1 MVSEL
6 GLGAMDT
13 PTSNEGL
20 DTLTTAI
27 DNGIDFVDTAR
38 EYYGSE
44 YLIGQAF
51 TKRHKS
57 AVYISTKTFSR
68 TKDGA
73 QYEIDKSLRTL
84 GVTKIHVYQLHD
96 VSTWETWNQVTK
108 NNGALEG
115 LKIAQARGLIDHI
128 GISSHDLS
136 ILEKAIISGLFETVM
151 LEYSAFYNKTYHLI
165 NKAKERDIGVI
176 VMRPLG
182 GSGRM
187 SRLRNLMKSLDQPS
201 EINSNILLQYVLSNP
216 NISVVIPG
224 CSYPSRIKENVQLA
238 LTYSP
243 FSSAQQKYCENLA
256 LKFSKYG

>member
-13 PTSNEGL
+13 PTSNQGL

-44 YLIGQAF
+44 YLINNALSQ
-51 TKRHKS
+51 KPKS
-57 AVYISTKTFSR
+57 NVYISTKTFSK

-73 QYEIDKSLRTL
+73 QHEIDKSLGTL
-84 GVTKIHVYQLHD
+84 GITKIHLYQLHD
-96 VSTWETWNQVTK
+96 VSTLETWEQVTK
-108 NNGALEG
+108 TGGALEG
-115 LKIAQARGLIDHI
+115 LQIAQARGLIDHI
-128 GISSHDLS
+128 GISSHNLS
-136 ILEKAIISGLFETVM
+136 ILDKAIQSGYFETVM

-165 NKAKERDIGVI
+165 NKAYLKDIGVI

-187 SRLRNLMKSLDQPS
+187 SSLRNKMK
-201 EINSNILLQYVLSNP
+201 
-216 NISVVIPG
+216 
-224 CSYPSRIKENVQLA
+224 
-238 LTYSP
+238 
-243 FSSAQQKYCENLA
+243 NL
-256 LKFSKYG
+256 K